1 MEKNLVNPDRNRPA
15 EKGRNNDPYTRD
27 DSAQQPGV
35 NTLSDSG
42 NDEEFNR
49 KLSRTSSDNYRE
61 RDFGKD
67 ADPAFDEIGED
78 VGDDR

>member
-1 MEKNLVNPDRNRPA
+1 MEKNQVNPDRNRPA

-35 NTLSDSG
+35 NTMSDSR

-61 RDFGKD
+61 HDFGKD
-67 ADPAFDEIGED
+67 ADPTFDEIGED